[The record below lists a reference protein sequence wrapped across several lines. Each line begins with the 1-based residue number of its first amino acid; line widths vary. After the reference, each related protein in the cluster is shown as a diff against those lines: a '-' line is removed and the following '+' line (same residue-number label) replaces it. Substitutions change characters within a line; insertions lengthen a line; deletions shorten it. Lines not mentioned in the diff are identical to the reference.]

1 MRGAVGSAL
10 QNMGGAAAVAGD
22 AFGLNPRD
30 FPTARENG
38 ASVGTRILAESC
50 NLDDAAERL
59 SRSHYEMSPAGAVHV
74 ITPMVMPRG
83 RKLRAM
89 LPVIILLIIGLVGRV
104 VLLPIDD
111 GALSRGLF
119 GWHYWALLLVI
130 AAFMWWRQ
138 GMVMVPEGCTALI
151 SRFGKVEAEV
161 GPGRVNLWNPWKR
174 VSYIVNTTRE
184 YPFNA
189 PIRQAPTK
197 SGVQASVDLFLQF
210 RIVNA
215 REFVFVLGAVNGF
228 QDKLNNAISE
238 TTRSLIY
245 EQEASGI
252 YDLVGESTARLLEQL
267 NAQFAPAVELTT
279 ANITHAE
286 PSAQEYRMDLAAPEM
301 VRVAKEAYT
310 YEYEL
315 GLKKE
320 QNEGDLNKDLA
331 SLNETLSAIQADI
344 SRYQAQMD
352 TALERETNRANALA
366 RQRFVESESTA
377 NANAALLEAQ
387 ALDIR
392 AMSAA
397 LAPEILDYRYQ
408 QDLLTK
414 LESLADSL
422 PQIVRV
428 GGDSG
433 GVDYLHIAR
442 ELVGGADAQ
451 LFTDE
456 DMEQIRSRKDE
467 IAARVAGRE
476 SEISGLLQP
485 PEATKVELVAED
497 GHEADLVGEDRM
509 EQIRRSVSQPDEDA
523 DKDGAADEDDEA
535 KTATPDAAPAPAA
548 EPGKAEQPQPQ
559 QPQRPEPQ
567 AERQQQAPPPPPQG
581 PPPHQGAQQ
590 LPHQQGQ
597 PPQPGQPW
605 SPPQTQQPQPPQQG
619 QQPWSPPQ
627 TERPQGQQP
636 DGRPQG
642 APQGAPQPPA
652 ESGAEH
658 DGAPMSRAQSFIQ
671 QAQRARQQQL
681 GDGAAGENENT
692 VNQNTDHQG
701 EGENR
706 G

>member
-1 MRGAVGSAL
+1 MDAARQVA
-10 QNMGGAAAVAGD
+10 GGADVRQVVGQRLQGGD
-22 AFGLNPRD
+22 AGGGEGYGMNPGD
-30 FPTARENG
+30 FPAARG
-38 ASVGTRILAESC
+38 GGSSAGTRILAESVA
-50 NLDDAAERL
+50 LDHAAERL
-59 SRSHYEMSPAGAVHV
+59 SRSHYEMGPDGPMHV

-83 RKLRAM
+83 RRVRAM
-89 LPVIILLIIGLVGRV
+89 LPVIFLIILGAAGRV
-104 VLLPIDD
+104 VLIPFDD
-111 GALSRGLF
+111 LGPSLF
-119 GWHYWALLLVI
+119 GVHYWVLVVLI

-210 RIVNA
+210 RIASA
-215 REFVFVLGAVNGF
+215 REFVFVLGAVQGF

-252 YDLVGESTARLLEQL
+252 YDLVGESTQRLLEQL

-301 VRVAKEAYT
+301 IRVAKEAYT

-315 GLKKE
+315 QLRKE
-320 QNEGDLNKDLA
+320 QNEGDLNRDLA
-331 SLNETLSAIQADI
+331 SLNEQLSAIQADI
-344 SRYQAQMD
+344 ARYQAQMD

-366 RQRFVESESTA
+366 RQRFVEAESTA

-408 QDLLTK
+408 QDLLDK
-414 LESLADSL
+414 LESLAESL

-428 GGDSG
+428 GGDSE
-433 GVDYLHIAR
+433 GVDFLHIAR
-442 ELVGGADAQ
+442 ELVGGADAK
-451 LFTDE
+451 LFSTE
-456 DMEQIRSRKDE
+456 DMEAIRARQGDIAQRIEGRQGE
-467 IAARVAGRE
+467 ITH
-476 SEISGLLQP
+476 LLEP
-485 PEATKVELVAED
+485 PKETQVELVSESE
-497 GHEADLVGEDRM
+497 EAPDAGEDRV
-509 EQIRRSVSQPDEDA
+509 EEIRRSVSATQPPVP
-523 DKDGAADEDDEA
+523 G
-535 KTATPDAAPAPAA
+535 TPSPLPG
-548 EPGKAEQPQPQ
+548 EPSPTPVPGEPT
-559 QPQRPEPQ
+559 RPPVPGEPSPVPPG
-567 AERQQQAPPPPPQG
+567 EPVPPPGEPTPPPPPSEPDPA
-581 PPPHQGAQQ
+581 PPV
-590 LPHQQGQ
+590 
-597 PPQPGQPW
+597 PPAPG
-605 SPPQTQQPQPPQQG
+605 
-619 QQPWSPPQ
+619 
-627 TERPQGQQP
+627 P
-636 DGRPQG
+636 DGPSYGLNRP
-642 APQGAPQPPA
+642 
-652 ESGAEH
+652 E
-658 DGAPMSRAQSFIQ
+658 
-671 QAQRARQQQL
+671 
-681 GDGAAGENENT
+681 
-692 VNQNTDHQG
+692 
-701 EGENR
+701 EGEHR